1 MITLPPEE
9 ESIFTAARALSD
21 PEKRR
26 QYLDVACEGDR
37 ECRQTIEEL
46 LDAAEAAETFFRDP
60 AAALIARHADEM
72 NLPKPGKVM
81 RYFGDYEVEEEIGRG
96 GMGVIYRARQTSLSR
111 AVAIKMILS
120 GNLADEKEVKRFR
133 SEAEA
138 AASLQHP
145 NIVSIHEVGVHEG
158 QHYFS
163 MDLVE
168 GGSLA
173 ERILEEPM
181 AAGEAAKCL
190 RSIASAVAYAHRKG
204 ILHRD
209 LKPQNILMD
218 EHGEP
223 HVTDF
228 GLAKRLQ
235 DATQLTLTGSILG
248 SPGFMSPEQARGQSD
263 LVDARTD
270 VYGLGAL
277 LYALLTSK
285 APIQGGNVPDT
296 LRRVTDEDPISS
308 RVLNPKVSQDL
319 DNVCL
324 KCLAKEP
331 SQRYANAD
339 ELIADLERFLN
350 YEPVTARP
358 AGTLRK
364 TWTWWQ
370 KNPWKLMGLL
380 GVAMLALIACIILFW
395 ERSRLAEM
403 QLSFPGEDIRNA
415 LNPFSESPALDFLK
429 LLPLCVLLIF
439 VIGRSFRRQ
448 LKPATATELL
458 ANVTLPIHA
467 LAGAAIFLFSFQYL
481 LQQIRFWVWRPE
493 FYVIGSPGFALDVF
507 ATGCGFVLAWM
518 GLRAIWEAV
527 GSHDSAIFKA
537 QVSRRL
543 QDELDSEAQRRWSMF
558 QVFGFSAGVISALS
572 LAALAL
578 LLPVET
584 RRPLA
589 TSPTV
594 LLAGVVMVWGSIWCL
609 GRMVGRSATAQRLS
623 TYAVVSMFFV
633 ASVISLVQVEP
644 LPSMAIGWLVGLLG
658 YAGYTVLNRNCR
670 KPDTQGVTSLGPGRL
685 FLESSLWLGAMIVAF
700 YVIENRRGEAAW
712 RDTGQML
719 TDAGVDLT
727 WNVADIPDDQNF
739 ATALGR
745 EWLLRPRD
753 RQQPPA
759 ASRQIPTVPVDLRK
773 DFEEGPF
780 VDLDKTGEALVSPG
794 LIPATATNPV
804 ESWLTQHS
812 AFFDRVNQIAGLPHA
827 VFPRR
832 ADHPRSE
839 QFIPN
844 YSGLRSLAQ
853 CLSLRTQQFIEQS
866 DGKKALAELHTLSRL
881 REILG
886 SSDNLVS
893 GMLAISTMAME
904 ANLIREGIRQSV
916 WTPEQLEQL
925 ETQLRKAGPLGTLRR
940 SLHTEIAWVL
950 DLLEESPTRWSDSS
964 RGWSRHASRIMPFG
978 WTQQMKSRYVRTY
991 LDHLLPA
998 VDVEH
1003 HRLRMDRL
1011 QQGLAHIQETKQ
1023 NSSVLDRLVR
1033 IGIPNLGKVSH
1044 VTARRQ
1050 TLVDLTRVACAL
1062 ERFRQSTKNHPEKL
1076 NELVPDWLDHLPTD
1090 VITGE
1095 ALIYRRNPNAGYVL
1109 YSRGLNGTD
1118 DGGTVQDSTTP
1129 LDWAIASGN

>member
-9 ESIFTAARALSD
+9 ESIFNAARSLSD

-26 QYLDVACEGDR
+26 EYLDVACESDPQR
-37 ECRQTIEEL
+37 RAALEEL

-60 AAALIARHADEM
+60 AAALIASQEQSL
-72 NLPKPGKVM
+72 NLPQPGKVM
-81 RYFGDYEVEEEIGRG
+81 RYFGDYEVEDEIGRG
-96 GMGVIYRARQTSLSR
+96 GMGVIYRARQTSLAR
-111 AVAIKMILS
+111 TVAIKMILS

-173 ERILEEPM
+173 DRIREEPM
-181 AAGEAAKCL
+181 APGEAAKCL
-190 RSIASAVAYAHRKG
+190 KSIAAAVSYAHGKG

-209 LKPQNILMD
+209 LKPQNILVD
-218 EHGEP
+218 EQGEP

-228 GLAKRLQ
+228 GLAKRMQ
-235 DATQLTLTGSILG
+235 DATQLTLSGSILG

-263 LVDARTD
+263 AVAAHTD

-277 LYALLTSK
+277 LYALLTGK
-285 APIQGGNVPDT
+285 PPIQGENVPDT
-296 LRRVTDEDPISS
+296 LRRVTDEEPISP

-319 DNVCL
+319 DTICL

-331 SQRYANAD
+331 GDRYANAE

-358 AGTLRK
+358 AGALRK
-364 TWTWWQ
+364 TWAWWQ

-380 GVAMLALIACIILFW
+380 GVAMLALIGGIILFW

-403 QLSFPGEDIRNA
+403 QLSFSGEDIREA
-415 LNPFSESPALDFLK
+415 LNPFSESPAFAFLK

-439 VIGRSFRRQ
+439 VTGRSFRRQ
-448 LKPATATELL
+448 LKQAAPPELL
-458 ANVTLPIHA
+458 ENVTLPIHT
-467 LAGAAIFLFSFQYL
+467 LAGAAMFLFSFQYL

-493 FYVIGSPGFALDVF
+493 FNALGSPGLALDVF

-537 QVSRRL
+537 QVNRRL
-543 QDELDSEAQRRWSMF
+543 QDELESEAQRRWSLF
-558 QVFGFSAGVISALS
+558 QLLGFSAGVISALT

-578 LLPVET
+578 LLPMES

-594 LLAGVVMVWGSIWCL
+594 LLAGVVMVWGSIWWFR
-609 GRMVGRSATAQRLS
+609 RMVGRSATAQRLS
-623 TYAVVSMFFV
+623 TYAVVTMFFV
-633 ASVISLVQVEP
+633 ASAVSLVQVEP
-644 LPSMAIGWLVGLLG
+644 LLSLAIGWLVGLLG
-658 YAGYTVLNRNCR
+658 YAGYAALNRNCQ
-670 KPDTQGVTSLGPGRL
+670 KPDAKGVTNLGPGRL
-685 FLESSLWLGAMIVAF
+685 FLESSLSLGALILAF
-700 YVIENRRGEAAW
+700 YVIEDRRGEAAW
-712 RDTGQML
+712 SDAQQL
-719 TDAGVDLT
+719 LIDAGVDLT
-727 WNVADIPDDQNF
+727 WSVANIPDDQNF
-739 ATALGR
+739 ATALGH
-745 EWLLRPRD
+745 EWLLLPRD

-759 ASRQIPTVPVDLRK
+759 PSEQIPAMTVDLRK

-780 VDLDKTGEALVSPG
+780 VNLDKTGEALVHYG
-794 LIPATATNPV
+794 YIPATATDPV
-804 ESWLTQHS
+804 ETWLKQHGP
-812 AFFDRVNQIAGLPHA
+812 FLDRVNQIAGLPHA
-827 VFPRR
+827 VFPQR

-853 CLSLRTQQFIEQS
+853 ALSLRTQLFIEQS
-866 DGKKALAELHTLSRL
+866 DGKNALSELHTLSRL
-881 REILG
+881 RGTLG
-886 SSDNLVS
+886 SCDNLVS
-893 GMLAISTMAME
+893 GMFAINIMAME
-904 ANLIREGIRQSV
+904 TNLIREGLRQSV

-925 ETQLRKAGPLGTLRR
+925 ETQLRNAAPLGTLRR

-950 DLLEESPTRWSDSS
+950 DLLEESPTRWPESS

-1011 QQGLAHIQETKQ
+1011 QQGLSHIQKTKR

-1062 ERFRQSTKNHPEKL
+1062 ERFRQSQKNHPEKL
-1076 NELVPDWLDHLPTD
+1076 NELVPDWIDHLPTD

-1095 ALIYRRNPNAGYVL
+1095 TLIYRRNPDAGYVL
-1109 YSRGLNGTD
+1109 YARGLNGTD
-1118 DGGTVQDSTTP
+1118 DGGTVQDSVTP
-1129 LDWAIASGN
+1129 LDWAITSKN